1 MALADL
7 QHSAAAAVTG
17 VIFLAICFILR
28 KRPLSVIV
36 MTCLFVASLVVTQ
49 ILMSRL
55 SSFYKHPGAVTTLH
69 FVCVWVTCCIYWTGF
84 GTKANKC
91 EARTNEWF
99 VRNILPIALSNPLT
113 VVFNNTALVYAGAG
127 VCAILGTLSPVSVA
141 VLSYLVGR
149 RLSLM
154 SWFGVSVA
162 CCGALLIA
170 AGEVKSIGAQSAPE
184 RTLVGIL
191 FALASVGTRSLKIV
205 VMDFLLA
212 PMEYASEL
220 SPLKEVSPMSPMQLY
235 SLQAPWCVL
244 TAFVFAVC
252 TDSFP
257 EAFAELTRDAAVL
270 ISFTCVSAVALN
282 FLGVFVL
289 KELGASS
296 QQILGKLNT
305 LMVGAISVGYLNEK
319 VSMTVLLGSGV
330 VLSGAFLVELG
341 KEGLKKDFKSL
352 PEPSKV

>member
-1 MALADL
+1 
-7 QHSAAAAVTG
+7 
-17 VIFLAICFILR
+17 
-28 KRPLSVIV
+28 
-36 MTCLFVASLVVTQ
+36 
-49 ILMSRL
+49 MSRL

-69 FVCVWVTCCIYWTGF
+69 FLCVWVICCVYRTGF
-84 GTKANKC
+84 GTKANTC

-141 VLSYLVGR
+141 VLSYVVGR
-149 RLSLM
+149 KLSLM

-184 RTLVGIL
+184 RTLIGIL

-220 SPLKEVSPMSPMQLY
+220 SPLKVSPMSPMQLY
-235 SLQAPWCVL
+235 CLQAPWCVL

-252 TDSFP
+252 TDSFQ
-257 EAFAELTRDAAVL
+257 EAFAELTWDSAVL
-270 ISFTCVSAVALN
+270 ISVTCVSAVALN

-341 KEGLKKDFKSL
+341 KEGKKDGKSL
-352 PEPSKV
+352 SEPSKV